1 MFGGMVGMP
10 YICSKI
16 INVMNIIQDNIS
28 KLYILCQKHKVENLF
43 VFGSVLTDK
52 FNAGSDVD
60 FVVNFEGVSLNE
72 YADNYFDFK
81 NSLQVLF
88 GRPIDLV
95 EDKSIQN
102 PVFRRVVDRTKQL
115 VYGRESRKISL

>member
-1 MFGGMVGMP
+1 
-10 YICSKI
+10 
-16 INVMNIIQDNIS
+16 MNIIRDNIS
-28 KLYILCQKHKVENLF
+28 KLFILCQKHKVGNLF

-52 FNAGSDVD
+52 FNADSDVD
-60 FVVNFEGVSLNE
+60 FVVNFEGVDLNE

-88 GRPIDLV
+88 NRPIDLV

-115 VYGRESRKISL
+115 VYGRES

>member
-1 MFGGMVGMP
+1 MSYFNQKFGGLLQNA
-10 YICSKI
+10 YLCTQI
-16 INVMNIIQDNIS
+16 IDVMNIIQDNIS
-28 KLYILCQKHKVENLF
+28 KLFILCQKHKVGNLF

-52 FNAGSDVD
+52 FNADSDVD
-60 FVVNFEGVSLNE
+60 FVVNFEGVDLKE

-88 GRPIDLV
+88 NRPIDLV

-102 PVFRRVVDRTKQL
+102 PVFRRVVDRTKQQ
-115 VYGRESRKISL
+115 VYRI